1 MDRKLLDILV
11 CPECKGPLLHRTGDK
26 AEELICRTDRVAFHI
41 NEGVPVMLIENARVL
56 DDDEEI
62 A

>member
-11 CPECKGPLLHRTGDK
+11 CPECKAPLVLVTTEGR
-26 AEELICRTDRVAFHI
+26 EELVCKADRLAYQVRD
-41 NEGVPVMLIENARVL
+41 GVPVMLIDEARL
-56 DDDEEI
+56 MSDDEEI